1 MRSRKASLADLKGLS
16 EAAARVREK
25 AEALAKAQVT
35 SSVPASLPEV
45 DGKLF
50 ARATRLV
57 QPLNK
62 SNARLLHNT
71 TMTKSGVNQLAE
83 RRQRALGASQ
93 SAMQSVSDG
102 AEFVNSSDVELD
114 WAASGIGPGVR
125 RQLRRAFWPIGAR
138 LDLHG
143 LNTEAA
149 RSALL
154 AFIEASQ
161 RHGTRCVCIIHGVG
175 YGSAN
180 GQPVLPIRV
189 RHWLKQLPDVSA
201 FAQAP
206 RAHGG
211 AGAVLVLIR
220 QP

>member
-25 AEALAKAQVT
+25 AETLAKAQAT
-35 SSVPASLPEV
+35 SSLPTSLPEV

-71 TMTKSGVNQLAE
+71 AVTKPKANQLAE
-83 RRQRALGASQ
+83 RRQRALGATQ
-93 SAMQSVSDG
+93 STMQPVSDG
-102 AEFVNSSDVELD
+102 AELVKGTEIELD
-114 WAASGIGPGVR
+114 WAAAGIGPGVR
-125 RQLRRAFWPIGAR
+125 RQLKQAFWPIGAR

-161 RHGTRCVCIIHGVG
+161 RHGTRCVCIIHGIG

-180 GQPVLPIRV
+180 SQPVLPTRV
-189 RHWLKQLPDVSA
+189 RQWLKQLPDVSA

-206 RAHGG
+206 LAHGG

>member
-1 MRSRKASLADLKGLS
+1 MRSRKASLADLKSLS

-25 AEALAKAQVT
+25 AEALAKAQAA
-35 SSVPASLPEV
+35 SNVPAPLPEV
-45 DGKLF
+45 DGNLF
-50 ARATRLV
+50 ARATRFV
-57 QPLNK
+57 QPLDK
-62 SNARLLHNT
+62 SKARLLHNST
-71 TMTKSGVNQLAE
+71 TTKPEIEQLAE
-83 RRQRALGASQ
+83 RRQRALGA
-93 SAMQSVSDG
+93 MQRGVQPISDG
-102 AEFVNSSDVELD
+102 AELVNSTDIELD
-114 WAASGIGPGVR
+114 WAAAGIGPGVR
-125 RQLRRAFWPIGAR
+125 RQLSRAFWPIGAR

-154 AFIEASQ
+154 TFIEASQ

-180 GQPVLPIRV
+180 GQAVLPTRV
-189 RHWLKQLPDVSA
+189 RQWLKQLPDVSA